1 MTRLTNHFTYEE
13 VTFSPYATRNGID
26 NSLPPELTAN
36 VERQAELMEKIRY
49 ELNAPIHITS
59 WYRCSELNKAIGG
72 AAASFHQYGLACD
85 FVSSFGPPLKIC
97 EAILKTKIEFDQLID
112 EGTWVHVGLSSDLL
126 RNEVLTARFPHGK
139 AVYTHGLT
147 GAKHA

>member
-1 MTRLTNHFTYEE
+1 MDLTQHFTLAE
-13 VTFSPYATRNGID
+13 VIFSEYAVRHGID
-26 NSLPPELTAN
+26 NDLPKDLLPN
-36 VERQAELMEKIRY
+36 IRRQAELMEKIRY

-85 FVSSFGPPLKIC
+85 FVSSFGTPLKIC

-112 EGTWVHVGLSSDLL
+112 EGTWVHVGLSNGPM

-139 AVYTHGLT
+139 AVYTHGLM